1 MATMTDKLI
10 PTPSQTVGPFFH
22 LGMTRPEWA
31 DLTVGNPNSPPRGE
45 RIAIEGR
52 VLDGDGAPVPDAVLE
67 VWQANA
73 AGRYNHKDDPRG
85 SADDAPL
92 DPGFRGFGRVATGA
106 DGEFRLVTIKPGPV
120 PGHGNAWQAPHINI
134 ALFARGLLR
143 HLYTRIYFADDPRN
157 EADPLLSSIDDEKVR
172 GTLLARRAE
181 DSEPSV
187 YRFNIVLQGETETA
201 FLDI

>member
-31 DLTVGNPNSPPRGE
+31 DLTVGNPPRRAHGD
-45 RIAIEGR
+45 RGR

-67 VWQANA
+67 MWQANA
-73 AGRYNHKDDPRG
+73 AGRYNHPDDSR
-85 SADDAPL
+85 DDAPL
-92 DPGFRGFGRVATGA
+92 DPGFCGFGRVATDA

-120 PGHGNAWQAPHINI
+120 PGSGNAWQAPHINV

-157 EADPLLSSIDDEKVR
+157 AADPLLSSIDDEMVR
-172 GTLLARRAE
+172 GTLLARQTE
-181 DSEPSV
+181 GEPPV
-187 YRFNIVLQGETETA
+187 YRFDIVLQGENETA